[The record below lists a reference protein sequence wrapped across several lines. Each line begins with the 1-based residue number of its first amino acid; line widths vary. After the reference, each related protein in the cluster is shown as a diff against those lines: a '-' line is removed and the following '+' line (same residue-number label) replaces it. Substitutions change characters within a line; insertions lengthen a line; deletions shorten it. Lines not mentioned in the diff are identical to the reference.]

1 MNGIYLATGVKEY
14 KNTKEIT
21 DQITEFIK
29 KNVQLPPFFEKF
41 LPRLILF
48 YWLYEKFPFIPYIHF
63 VGRTSTGKTTAMEVV
78 GMLSYKSIDTT
89 GSLTIA
95 SMFRVATAWRGT
107 LLIDE
112 FDKVGENA
120 REITSFLKS
129 GTSNRLVL
137 RVEGEKK
144 REVRAY
150 IVKSPKMFTSE
161 SPISDAGLQSRTI
174 LVKMDTNTRRLP
186 LFLLPEDYAEAQE
199 IRNKLL
205 LWRLKNLNN
214 VNLKDIRYGY
224 PELEVFDR
232 RVQQVITP
240 IYYFSDDETKADI
253 ITFAKEQE
261 EETKRLRLESLNGKI
276 FEMMIDIWNVGEE
289 VQVKAI
295 TFTLNE
301 ESKGLGFKNELT
313 EEKVSRIIRKILGFE
328 TEARGDSK
336 LKWVVR
342 NEEKAKELKDYY
354 GIPSINLSVPSVPP
368 VIEPKAEKEED
379 VGISST
385 TAQTSLMEE

>member
-1 MNGIYLATGVKEY
+1 MDKSGLPRTEKELVAEEYGFELPSEPEITKKPSNKTEELIVETSFLETPEYILEQIGHTDSTDSTDRFKEVEGSRFIKFSKLDETTEVVKEIVHQNKLFRPITDETLTMNGIYLATGVKEY

-129 GTSNRLVL
+129 VTSNRLVL

-199 IRNKLL
+199 IRNKL
-205 LWRLKNLNN
+205 
-214 VNLKDIRYGY
+214 
-224 PELEVFDR
+224 P
-232 RVQQVITP
+232 
-240 IYYFSDDETKADI
+240 
-253 ITFAKEQE
+253 
-261 EETKRLRLESLNGKI
+261 
-276 FEMMIDIWNVGEE
+276 
-289 VQVKAI
+289 
-295 TFTLNE
+295 
-301 ESKGLGFKNELT
+301 
-313 EEKVSRIIRKILGFE
+313 
-328 TEARGDSK
+328 
-336 LKWVVR
+336 
-342 NEEKAKELKDYY
+342 
-354 GIPSINLSVPSVPP
+354 
-368 VIEPKAEKEED
+368 
-379 VGISST
+379 
-385 TAQTSLMEE
+385 